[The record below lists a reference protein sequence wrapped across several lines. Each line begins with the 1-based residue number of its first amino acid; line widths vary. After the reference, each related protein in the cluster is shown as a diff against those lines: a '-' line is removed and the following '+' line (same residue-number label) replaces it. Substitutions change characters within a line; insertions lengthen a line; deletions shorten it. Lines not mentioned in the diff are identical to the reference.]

1 MEEDTIVAPA
11 TPVGVG
17 AIGIIRLSGPEAIPI
32 ASRCFHPAKELRL
45 EEAESHKAI
54 YASVID
60 PETGVSIDEAI
71 FLVMRKPHSY
81 TGEDVVEIHCHGS
94 PAVLRRVMEV
104 VTKSGARV
112 AEPGEFT
119 KRAFL
124 NGRMD
129 LAQAESVAELITSQT
144 EQARKVALAHLQG
157 QLSTEI
163 SEISRRLYSTLAALE
178 VVIDYAEE
186 DVEEV
191 STETLKGTL
200 QEVES
205 LLQKLLGTYREG
217 KILREGALVV
227 IVGKPN
233 VGKSSLLNALL
244 RQERAI
250 VTPIPGTTRDYI
262 EETVEMEGIPIRLTD
277 TAGLRPSSD
286 VVEQMGTQRALS
298 LMDQADL
305 LLLLLDS
312 SSPLTAE
319 DQEALEIT
327 SKKLRLLVLNK
338 VDLPANPDTLLQV
351 EPWNP
356 IRISAF
362 TGEGLDV
369 LKKEIVSSLLGKASL
384 AEHTIITLERHRDIL
399 QRSFHHLQD
408 AQNALTIG
416 YPRDVVATAI
426 RASLDA
432 LSELTG
438 ENVTDEILNTIFS
451 TFCVGK

>member
-1 MEEDTIVAPA
+1 MEDDTIVAPA

-17 AIGIIRLSGPEAIPI
+17 AIGIIRLSGPDAIFI
-32 ASRCFHPAKELRL
+32 ASQCFRSDKGTRL
-45 EEAESHKAI
+45 ETLESHKAT
-54 YASVID
+54 YASMVEPD
-60 PETGVSIDEAI
+60 TGITVDEVV

-104 VTKSGARV
+104 LTRLGARI

-129 LAQAESVAELITSQT
+129 LAQAESVAELITSAT

-157 QLSTEI
+157 QLSDEI
-163 SEISRRLYSTLAALE
+163 SKVSRHLYSTLAALE

-191 STETLKGTL
+191 STETLKSNL
-200 QEVES
+200 QQAES
-205 LLQKLLGTYREG
+205 LLQKLLETYREG

-227 IVGKPN
+227 IAGKPN

-262 EETVEMEGIPIRLTD
+262 EETVEIEGIPIRLTD
-277 TAGLRPSSD
+277 TAGLRPSTNA
-286 VVEQMGTQRALS
+286 VEQMGTQRALS
-298 LMDQADL
+298 LIEKADL
-305 LLLLLDS
+305 LLLLFDQ

-319 DQEALEIT
+319 DREALQIS

-338 VDLPANPDTLLQV
+338 LDLPANPDTLLQV
-351 EPWNP
+351 EPLHP
-356 IRISAF
+356 IRISAL
-362 TGEGLDV
+362 TGEGLDA
-369 LKKEIVSSLLGKASL
+369 LKKEMISSLLGRVPMT
-384 AEHTIITLERHRDIL
+384 EHTIITLERHRDIL
-399 QRSFHHLQD
+399 QRSLLHLQD
-408 AQNALTIG
+408 AQNALSTS

-432 LSELTG
+432 LSEITG